1 MIVQK
6 LSILF
11 HVGLVNCQQFIG
23 FKVNDLFSE
32 TTNFLSDY
40 PFIVEVSW
48 VRHRDVH
55 ILTAGEQTFTTDQ
68 RFSAKHNTDD
78 EWVLV
83 IKYVQVR
90 YSVHQVCSGEIF

>member
-1 MIVQK
+1 MVFFIYSFSLIPSVCY
-6 LSILF
+6 
-11 HVGLVNCQQFIG
+11 VGFSLWDDCP
-23 FKVNDLFSE
+23 FKS
-32 TTNFLSDY
+32 
-40 PFIVEVSW
+40 PFPGAQVSW

-83 IKYVQVR
+83 IKFVQVK
-90 YSVHQVCSGEIF
+90 

>member
-1 MIVQK
+1 VQ
-6 LSILF
+6 
-11 HVGLVNCQQFIG
+11 
-23 FKVNDLFSE
+23 
-32 TTNFLSDY
+32 
-40 PFIVEVSW
+40 VSW

-83 IKYVQVR
+83 IKYVQV
-90 YSVHQVCSGEIF
+90 SSSGNQVCSGEIFWSSSMFR

>member
-1 MIVQK
+1 MLTDRPFNVQ
-6 LSILF
+6 
-11 HVGLVNCQQFIG
+11 
-23 FKVNDLFSE
+23 
-32 TTNFLSDY
+32 
-40 PFIVEVSW
+40 VSW

-90 YSVHQVCSGEIF
+90 SSGHQVCSGKIFWSSSMFR

>member
-1 MIVQK
+1 MAVPLIKPSMLTDCPFNVQ
-6 LSILF
+6 
-11 HVGLVNCQQFIG
+11 
-23 FKVNDLFSE
+23 
-32 TTNFLSDY
+32 
-40 PFIVEVSW
+40 VSW

-90 YSVHQVCSGEIF
+90 SSGHPPRHLILILLFQLRKTI